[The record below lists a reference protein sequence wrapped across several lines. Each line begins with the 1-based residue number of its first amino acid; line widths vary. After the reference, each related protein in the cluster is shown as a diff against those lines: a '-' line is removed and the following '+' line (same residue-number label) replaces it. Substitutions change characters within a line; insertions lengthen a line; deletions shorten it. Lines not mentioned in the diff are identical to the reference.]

1 MEQYNVSGMSCAAC
15 SARVEKAVL
24 KVPGVTAC
32 SVSLLTNSMG
42 VEGTAGAAEIIA
54 AVEAAGYGATK
65 KGADAAAPAAGGAED
80 ALKDRATPALKRRL
94 IASLVFLAA
103 LMYMSMGHMM
113 WGWPLPGL
121 LGESHIAM
129 GLTQLLLTAIIMVIN
144 QKFFISGFRGAIH
157 RAPNMDTLVAMGAG
171 AAFLYSTY
179 ALYAMIAA
187 HELGDAQAVMGWMH
201 EFYFESAGMILT
213 LITVGKMLEARSKG
227 KTTDALKA
235 LMKLAPQTATV
246 VRDGAERTLTL
257 TPAADPRDGRARI
270 GAWVRSSTAGV
281 GTLTFVDP
289 QTGAFGALG
298 HAISDVDTGIMLPV
312 AEGGMYESAV
322 VEVRR
327 SERGAP
333 GEIVGDFLTEE
344 KQIGC
349 VTRNC
354 DCGVFGDNYTGD
366 LADALYPDGL
376 PVGARSQ
383 LHTGDAQ
390 ILTTVDEYVQAYDC
404 EIERLESE
412 SDAGTRSMVLHIT
425 DPALL
430 ARTGGIVQGMSGSP
444 IIQDGKLVGA
454 VTHVFVNDPTRG
466 YGIFI
471 ENMLYAA

>member
-1 MEQYNVSGMSCAAC
+1 MKALKWKAAGRFRC
-15 SARVEKAVL
+15 LAAALALVLALSAPGVQSLNALPDRLSLAPGSNALLEVALPVSARLDSGDTSA
-24 KVPGVTAC
+24 
-32 SVSLLTNSMG
+32 SLAASGAGYALSAGTES
-42 VEGTAGAAEIIA
+42 GTANLIFRLLGVVPVKTVEVEVAEA
-54 AVEAAGYGATK
+54 
-65 KGADAAAPAAGGAED
+65 
-80 ALKDRATPALKRRL
+80 RRL
-94 IASLVFLAA
+94 IPGGQSVGIAIETQ
-103 LMYMSMGHMM
+103 
-113 WGWPLPGL
+113 GL
-121 LGESHIAM
+121 LVVGTSDLGQCASPARLAGLDSGDLIIRVDGNEVNTASELSGLLREGE
-129 GLTQLLLTAIIMVIN
+129 
-144 QKFFISGFRGAIH
+144 
-157 RAPNMDTLVAMGAG
+157 P
-171 AAFLYSTY
+171 AA
-179 ALYAMIAA
+179 
-187 HELGDAQAVMGWMH
+187 V
-201 EFYFESAGMILT
+201 
-213 LITVGKMLEARSKG
+213 
-227 KTTDALKA
+227 
-235 LMKLAPQTATV
+235 TV
-246 VRDGAERTLTL
+246 VRDGEERTLTL

-412 SDAGTRSMVLHIT
+412 SGAGTRSMVLHIT

-444 IIQDGKLVGA
+444 IIQDGRIIGA
-454 VTHVFVNDPTRG
+454 VTHVYLSDSTQG
-466 YGIFI
+466 YGMYI
-471 ENMLYAA
+471 EWMLEQSDGMASRQTAA